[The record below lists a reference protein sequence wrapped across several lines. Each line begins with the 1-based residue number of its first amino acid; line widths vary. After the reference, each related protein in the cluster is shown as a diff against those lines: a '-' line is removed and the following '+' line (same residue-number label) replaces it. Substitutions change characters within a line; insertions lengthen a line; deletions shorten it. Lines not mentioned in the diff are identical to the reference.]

1 MRKSN
6 VALVICLLFQGCALN
21 QNQKAIYAELELTGR
36 RRAEIM
42 ACAGVPDT
50 VEEAGDK
57 EIAFYSVAARYQAS
71 GVVLGTPNCTVSIEF
86 EAGRVSAVNY
96 TVDDPGV
103 LAPLESCA
111 EIVSACLR

>member
-1 MRKSN
+1 
-6 VALVICLLFQGCALN
+6 
-21 QNQKAIYAELELTGR
+21 
-36 RRAEIM
+36 M

-71 GVVLGTPNCTVSIEF
+71 GVVLGTANCTVSIEF

-103 LAPLESCA
+103 LARWNHVRKSFLHVCDNMRRYRTPLF
-111 EIVSACLR
+111 VSGEGS